1 MTISPI
7 QSPAGIPVPVIPV
20 LVRTTA
26 ASAPP
31 LSASARPGTE
41 DPATGVLSALTPSDR
56 SLIAAATGVVISP
69 SGAVVSGAGYVAQG
83 NTGSVEDFAFV
94 IAAARQIGAIH
105 GRLTPQSLAGLFPP
119 YITQGS
125 SALSAAVANAST
137 LLATS
142 PAGPQPVSS
151 ARTTSPGSAS
161 ASPQRPAAGP
171 GLAVGAGTVAET
183 VGTSLIFDARA

>member
-7 QSPAGIPVPVIPV
+7 QSPSGASVPVVPV
-20 LVRTTA
+20 LLRTTA
-26 ASAPP
+26 AGVPA

-41 DPATGVLSALTPSDR
+41 DPTAGVLSALTPSDR

-69 SGAVVSGAGYVAQG
+69 SGSVVSGAGYVSQG

-119 YITQGS
+119 YIAQGS
-125 SALSAAVANAST
+125 TELSAAVASASR
-137 LLATS
+137 LLAA
-142 PAGPQPVSS
+142 PAAGLARPAPPGPP
-151 ARTTSPGSAS
+151 RT
-161 ASPQRPAAGP
+161 QPAAGP
-171 GLAVGAGTVAET
+171 T
-183 VGTSLIFDARA
+183 GTSALLDARA